1 MSSFFISLSYAI
13 MFKINFNNGDFSMFK
28 KIALT
33 TLCMSTLLL
42 AESGVGLN
50 INQKDLEIDGVLDSR
65 NLEALQTSSTIYQ
78 ADVNF
83 LYDDENA
90 KMVGAGLVAT
100 NKVEAL
106 EGVEVSLGA
115 KFIWAEIGDNGSTNY
130 NFAAAPLMAKVRYT
144 LPPLMYNIPPVS
156 FEGRYLYAP
165 KVLSFGS
172 SSEYNEFRVT
182 GEVEVIENVGIYAG
196 YRNIHTRDSD
206 ILDSLFNTGFYAGLK
221 FTY

>member
-1 MSSFFISLSYAI
+1 
-13 MFKINFNNGDFSMFK
+13 MFK

-50 INQKDLEIDGVLDSR
+50 VNEKDLEVDAVLDSR

-90 KMVGAGLVAT
+90 KLIGAGLLAT

-115 KFIWAEIGDNGSTNY
+115 KFIWAEVGNNGATN
-130 NFAAAPLMAKVRYT
+130 NSFTAVPLIAKVRYT
-144 LPPLMYNIPPVS
+144 LPPLMYNIPPVA
-156 FEGRYLYAP
+156 FETRFLYAP
-165 KVLSFGS
+165 KVLAFGDS
-172 SSEYNEFRVT
+172 QEYSEFRVNA
-182 GEVEVIENVGIYAG
+182 EVEVIENVSLYTG
-196 YRNIHTRDSD
+196 YRNITTRYNSVAN
-206 ILDSLFNTGFYAGLK
+206 SLFNTGFYAGLK